1 MTKREAF
8 LQAVSKE
15 YVEEFLNFVKLS
27 KDRSDPFDLDELLQ
41 EFPKKQKE
49 ELWENLGK
57 LLTDVLLEFPMEKWN
72 CEIDE
77 DSADEME
84 VEGSADLKQT
94 MSVIEGVIMVACA
107 SIRVIDED
115 VTYGALLECAIIL
128 NGILDAL
135 PKSQLFLQISIQRLC
150 ESWWEKGLEGKEELG
165 KTAFLMLLEKSLLLK
180 NSAADIQRLWNL
192 HQALLS
198 FDYDSE
204 DSSEVKDMLLQCFL
218 SVNHIKREEGRRFLS
233 FLFTWNVSFIKMIHG
248 TLRNQL
254 QFFPKSITV
263 HVAELYFRAWTKASG
278 VFLQEIENGCIQ
290 DLMHHGVHLHRN
302 SPVHSKV
309 RQILSYFHKQ
319 KHRQGVEEMLYRLY
333 QPILWRGLKARN
345 SEVRANAALLFT
357 EAFPV
362 RDPSFDNE
370 VMDSEIQR
378 QFEVLFSLLEDP
390 QPLVRSTGVLGVC
403 RIATKYW
410 DMIPP
415 TILTDFLKKLIDLA
429 SDVSSADVRCSVF
442 KCMAMVTENKLS
454 HPLLEQLLPALKNS
468 LHDNSEKVRVA
479 FVDLLQKIK
488 AVRAAKF
495 WKVCPMEHLLARLE
509 TDSRPVGR
517 RIVNLL
523 FNSFLPVNQ
532 SEEVWCERCV
542 TLIQMN
548 PMAARKFY
556 QYAHEHTAPTNIAKL
571 MLTIR
576 RCLNACIQR
585 TAREDQDDVENSNK
599 ENTSVLEHVLSINDT
614 ASMASLLEITVILWR
629 SIRKSLEM
637 NKEALAYTTSKFASV
652 LPGYF
657 RVFKEDRCMVPLI
670 LLASF
675 MPAAAVPT
683 FSCGVVS
690 KLRSLEKGATEN
702 QYSSLIDCLC
712 QWGQVGHVLEVITDW
727 LTEAMPLKQS
737 KRDSERRVRI
747 QEVVEAKPDLAL
759 DYAEYIITHTM
770 NRDCLLAV
778 PQKKLNHLLKALG
791 ALKEVFY
798 SFISSPETGSCK
810 IDKETALRAFLL
822 YGRLSIHLQHKYNTD
837 ERTYLL
843 LLENTA
849 AWTIEKVLPFL
860 INPICE
866 DEASEQK
873 TLVAKQA
880 VEACLTVC
888 KDVIMVGLA
897 DPEFQGQILQFSL
910 SVLQAERG
918 YMCLPLLLSVLKEIT
933 ENCLA
938 LTVQNQNEDL
948 LVLLNIAQ
956 NVFQKILET
965 AARRLRKQREEALQL
980 LHSAH
985 VMLADFINVVQDWHA
1000 ANVLVL
1006 HGVFSTILAAVLVE
1020 LSHYLQKV
1028 SHAEELTPPET
1039 VQDLPPLSSTLLAII
1054 MKSPSLSRS
1063 FLGELNES
1071 VDSEAVEGVV
1081 GLTAVLCI
1089 LTVVRQ
1095 GKCKGS
1101 DIKSSAASVHIK
1113 LQKYY
1118 EVVAEASDSI
1128 ERAIYESAL
1137 KIGNDIL
1144 QP

>member
-8 LQAVSKE
+8 LQAVSKK
-15 YVEEFLNFVKLS
+15 YVDEFLNFIKLS

-57 LLTDVLLEFPMEKWN
+57 LLTGVLLEFPMEKWN

-150 ESWWEKGLEGKEELG
+150 ETWWEKGLEGKEELG
-165 KTAFLMLLEKSLLLK
+165 KTAFLMLLEKSLLIK
-180 NSAADIQRLWNL
+180 NS
-192 HQALLS
+192 
-198 FDYDSE
+198 
-204 DSSEVKDMLLQCFL
+204 
-218 SVNHIKREEGRRFLS
+218 
-233 FLFTWNVSFIKMIHG
+233 
-248 TLRNQL
+248 
-254 QFFPKSITV
+254 
-263 HVAELYFRAWTKASG
+263 
-278 VFLQEIENGCIQ
+278 
-290 DLMHHGVHLHRN
+290 
-302 SPVHSKV
+302 
-309 RQILSYFHKQ
+309 
-319 KHRQGVEEMLYRLY
+319 
-333 QPILWRGLKARN
+333 
-345 SEVRANAALLFT
+345 
-357 EAFPV
+357 
-362 RDPSFDNE
+362 
-370 VMDSEIQR
+370 
-378 QFEVLFSLLEDP
+378 
-390 QPLVRSTGVLGVC
+390 
-403 RIATKYW
+403 
-410 DMIPP
+410 
-415 TILTDFLKKLIDLA
+415 
-429 SDVSSADVRCSVF
+429 
-442 KCMAMVTENKLS
+442 CMAMVTENKLS

-509 TDSRPVGR
+509 TDSRPVAR

-556 QYAHEHTAPTNIAKL
+556 QYAHEHTAPTNIA
-571 MLTIR
+571 
-576 RCLNACIQR
+576 
-585 TAREDQDDVENSNK
+585 
-599 ENTSVLEHVLSINDT
+599 
-614 ASMASLLEITVILWR
+614 SMASLLEITVILWR
-629 SIRKSLEM
+629 SIHKSLEM

-675 MPAAAVPT
+675 MPPAAVPT

-727 LTEAMPLKQS
+727 LTEAMPLKQ
-737 KRDSERRVRI
+737 
-747 QEVVEAKPDLAL
+747 
-759 DYAEYIITHTM
+759 
-770 NRDCLLAV
+770 
-778 PQKKLNHLLKALG
+778 
-791 ALKEVFY
+791 
-798 SFISSPETGSCK
+798 
-810 IDKETALRAFLL
+810 
-822 YGRLSIHLQHKYNTD
+822 YNTD

-866 DEASEQK
+866 DEVSEQK

-956 NVFQKILET
+956 NVFQKTLET

-1000 ANVLVL
+1000 ANVLVH

-1020 LSHYLQKV
+1020 LSHYLQKI

-1054 MKSPSLSRS
+1054 MKSPCLIRS
-1063 FLGELNES
+1063 FLSELNES

-1113 LQKYY
+1113 LQKCY

-1128 ERAIYESAL
+1128 ERDKDHRGGPGRSGGL
-1137 KIGNDIL
+1137 NDPGL
-1144 QP
+1144 PHLL